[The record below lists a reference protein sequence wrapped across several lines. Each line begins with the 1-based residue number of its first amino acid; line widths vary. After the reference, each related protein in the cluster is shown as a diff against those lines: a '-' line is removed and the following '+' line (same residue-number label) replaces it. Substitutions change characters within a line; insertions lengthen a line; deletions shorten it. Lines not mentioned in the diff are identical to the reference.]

1 MSHWFLFLR
10 EDTMFA
16 STHTPISA
24 IILIFNEK
32 QVSYVIGI
40 SGNEDALLH
49 LQIWGF
55 MFKRNTPKAF
65 RLKFYQAAN

>member
-1 MSHWFLFLR
+1 
-10 EDTMFA
+10 MFA

-24 IILIFNEK
+24 SILIFNEK

-49 LQIWGF
+49 LQI
-55 MFKRNTPKAF
+55 
-65 RLKFYQAAN
+65 